1 MTEERL
7 KKRQVENGILANAK
21 NDPVCV
27 ANDAL
32 FSGKIVSVYKR
43 GDETKFI
50 VTCGH
55 PGMKRNADGKID
67 RNIITVKF
75 FGKEGEFYAN
85 GFKRMILQHFM
96 PLYRRRLSVGMMP
109 ELQKYGDFL

>member
-21 NDPVCV
+21 NDPACV

-75 FGKEGEFYAN
+75 FGKEGEFYACLLYTSPSPRDLSTS
-85 GFKRMILQHFM
+85 RM
-96 PLYRRRLSVGMMP
+96 PSSA
-109 ELQKYGDFL
+109 